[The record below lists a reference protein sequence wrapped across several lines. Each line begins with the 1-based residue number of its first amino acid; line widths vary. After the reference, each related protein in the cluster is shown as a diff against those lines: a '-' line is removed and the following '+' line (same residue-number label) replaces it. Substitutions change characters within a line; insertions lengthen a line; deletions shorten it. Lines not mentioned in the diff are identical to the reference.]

1 MWLLQG
7 CFISSKLLPQDLKFD
22 IVYDNGV
29 SLQEIAVHM
38 KFPKEVPA
46 VGANGLFCHS
56 FAAAS

>member
-7 CFISSKLLPQDLKFD
+7 CFISPKLLPQDLKFD

-29 SLQEIAVHM
+29 PLQEIVVHM

-46 VGANGLFCHS
+46 VGEKGLFRQN